1 MRVILLSS
9 FIILSQALSRQTNAM
24 EAVEKKQKTDL
35 STFKVHCQ
43 KKQNKIIK
51 CIAIQKFQR

>member
-43 KKQNKIIK
+43 KKTK
-51 CIAIQKFQR
+51 QK